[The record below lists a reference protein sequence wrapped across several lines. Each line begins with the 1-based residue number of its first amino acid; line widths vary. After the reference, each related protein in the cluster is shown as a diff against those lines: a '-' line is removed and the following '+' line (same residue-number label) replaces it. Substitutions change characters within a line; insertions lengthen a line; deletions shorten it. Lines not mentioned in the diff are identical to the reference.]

1 MIEGTTSQ
9 NKHNAISVF
18 LKGSIVARSFSS
30 SWAIIFSFLIQWVG
44 LDGNSLFFF
53 LFVLR
58 TMGGM
63 HCRDCFEVTLN
74 YSISQA
80 SLIDTIILKQLI

>member
-1 MIEGTTSQ
+1 MP
-9 NKHNAISVF
+9 SVF
-18 LKGSIVARSFSS
+18 LKGSIVATSFSS
-30 SWAIIFSFLIQWVG
+30 SWALIFYFLIQWVG

-53 LFVLR
+53 FFFVLR
-58 TMGGM
+58 TMSGM

-80 SLIDTIILKQLI
+80 SLIDTIIHKQLI